1 MIRNGQKKEKHKGL
15 SGRIYLLIVV
25 LLIILAAVLVWG
37 GQLGKT
43 VKKKAA
49 GAVLQQISQQAA
61 ESSDGTATG
70 DAAAVPGQ
78 VYSNMDE
85 ADQEKLQEIIADNAD
100 QETLE
105 DVKSYVESGDTDGLI
120 QYAQGKFFRRGQR
133 RRPWNYTRIY
143 KDQAGAVASADLL
156 PSGVTDDVLLS
167 W

>member
-1 MIRNGQKKEKHKGL
+1 MGRRKKKHKGL
-15 SGRIYLLIVV
+15 RAVFTLIVV

-70 DAAAVPGQ
+70 DAAAVLGQ

-85 ADQEKLQEIIADNAD
+85 ADQEKLQEIIADNA
-100 QETLE
+100 
-105 DVKSYVESGDTDGLI
+105 GL
-120 QYAQGKFFRRGQR
+120 K
-133 RRPWNYTRIY
+133 N
-143 KDQAGAVASADLL
+143 KAVASLHAQNKRTADA
-156 PSGVTDDVLLS
+156 VLLL
-167 W
+167 

>member
-1 MIRNGQKKEKHKGL
+1 MGRRKKKHKGL
-15 SGRIYLLIVV
+15 RAVFTLIVV

-61 ESSDGTATG
+61 ESSNGTATG
-70 DAAAVPGQ
+70 DAAAVLGQ

-105 DVKSYVESGDTDGLI
+105 DVKNYVESGDTDGLI
-120 QYAQGKFFRRGQR
+120 QYAQENFSAEDSEAAMELYEK
-133 RRPWNYTRIY
+133 Y
-143 KDQAGAVASADLL
+143 KDQLGQ
-156 PSGVTDDVLLS
+156 
-167 W
+167 

>member
-1 MIRNGQKKEKHKGL
+1 MGRRKKKHKGL
-15 SGRIYLLIVV
+15 RAVFTLIVV

-49 GAVLQQISQQAA
+49 GAVLQQISQQTA

-70 DAAAVPGQ
+70 DAAAVLGQ

-120 QYAQGKFFRRGQR
+120 QYAQENFSAEDSEAAMELYEK
-133 RRPWNYTRIY
+133 Y
-143 KDQAGAVASADLL
+143 KDQLGQ
-156 PSGVTDDVLLS
+156 
-167 W
+167 

>member
-1 MIRNGQKKEKHKGL
+1 MGRRKKKHKGL
-15 SGRIYLLIVV
+15 RAVFTLIVV

-61 ESSDGTATG
+61 ESSDRTATG
-70 DAAAVPGQ
+70 DAAAVLGQ

-120 QYAQGKFFRRGQR
+120 QYAQENFSAEDSEAAMELYEK
-133 RRPWNYTRIY
+133 Y
-143 KDQAGAVASADLL
+143 KDQLGQ
-156 PSGVTDDVLLS
+156 
-167 W
+167 

>member
-1 MIRNGQKKEKHKGL
+1 MGRRKKKHKGL
-15 SGRIYLLIVV
+15 RAVFTLIVV
-25 LLIILAAVLVWG
+25 LLIILAAVLIWG

-70 DAAAVPGQ
+70 DAAAVLGQ

-105 DVKSYVESGDTDGLI
+105 DVKNYVESGDTDGLI
-120 QYAQGKFFRRGQR
+120 QYAQENFSAEDSEAAMELYEK
-133 RRPWNYTRIY
+133 Y
-143 KDQAGAVASADLL
+143 KDQLGQ
-156 PSGVTDDVLLS
+156 
-167 W
+167 

>member
-1 MIRNGQKKEKHKGL
+1 MGRRKKKHKGL
-15 SGRIYLLIVV
+15 RAVFTLIVV

-70 DAAAVPGQ
+70 DAAAVLGQ

-105 DVKSYVESGDTDGLI
+105 DVKNYVESGDTDGLI
-120 QYAQGKFFRRGQR
+120 QYAQENFSAEDSEAAMELYEK
-133 RRPWNYTRIY
+133 Y
-143 KDQAGAVASADLL
+143 KDQLGQ
-156 PSGVTDDVLLS
+156 
-167 W
+167 

>member
-1 MIRNGQKKEKHKGL
+1 MGRRKKKHKGL
-15 SGRIYLLIVV
+15 RAVFTLIVV

-43 VKKKAA
+43 VKQKAA

-70 DAAAVPGQ
+70 DAAAVLGQ

-120 QYAQGKFFRRGQR
+120 QYAQENFSAEDSEAAMELYEK
-133 RRPWNYTRIY
+133 Y
-143 KDQAGAVASADLL
+143 KDQLGL
-156 PSGVTDDVLLS
+156 
-167 W
+167 

>member
-1 MIRNGQKKEKHKGL
+1 MWERKLCARMRESEKEGMISRRKKKHKGL
-15 SGRIYLLIVV
+15 RAVFTLIVV

-70 DAAAVPGQ
+70 DAAAVLGQ

-120 QYAQGKFFRRGQR
+120 QYAQENFSAEDSEAAMELYEK
-133 RRPWNYTRIY
+133 Y
-143 KDQAGAVASADLL
+143 KDQLGQ
-156 PSGVTDDVLLS
+156 
-167 W
+167 

>member
-1 MIRNGQKKEKHKGL
+1 MWENRGCAKIGESEKEEMRKVMSRRKRKHKGL
-15 SGRIYLLIVV
+15 RAVFTIIVI

-70 DAAAVPGQ
+70 DAAAVLGQ

-120 QYAQGKFFRRGQR
+120 QYAQENFSAEDSEAAMELYEK
-133 RRPWNYTRIY
+133 Y
-143 KDQAGAVASADLL
+143 KDQLGQ
-156 PSGVTDDVLLS
+156 
-167 W
+167 

>member
-1 MIRNGQKKEKHKGL
+1 MGRRKKKHKGL
-15 SGRIYLLIVV
+15 RAVFTLIVV

-70 DAAAVPGQ
+70 DAAAVIGQ

-105 DVKSYVESGDTDGLI
+105 DVKNYVESGDTDGLI
-120 QYAQGKFFRRGQR
+120 QYAQENFSAEDSEAAMELYEK
-133 RRPWNYTRIY
+133 Y
-143 KDQAGAVASADLL
+143 KDQLGQ
-156 PSGVTDDVLLS
+156 
-167 W
+167 

>member
-1 MIRNGQKKEKHKGL
+1 MGRRKKQHKGL
-15 SGRIYLLIVV
+15 RAVFTLIVV

-49 GAVLQQISQQAA
+49 GAVLQQISQQTA

-70 DAAAVPGQ
+70 DAAAVLGQ

-120 QYAQGKFFRRGQR
+120 QYAQENFSAEDSEAAMELYEK
-133 RRPWNYTRIY
+133 Y
-143 KDQAGAVASADLL
+143 KDQLGQ
-156 PSGVTDDVLLS
+156 
-167 W
+167 

>member
-1 MIRNGQKKEKHKGL
+1 MGRRKKKHKGL
-15 SGRIYLLIVV
+15 RAVFTLIVV

-70 DAAAVPGQ
+70 DAAAVLGQ

-105 DVKSYVESGDTDGLI
+105 DVKNYVESGDTDGLI
-120 QYAQGKFFRRGQR
+120 QYAQENFSAEDSEAAMDLYEK
-133 RRPWNYTRIY
+133 Y
-143 KDQAGAVASADLL
+143 KDQLGQ
-156 PSGVTDDVLLS
+156 
-167 W
+167 

>member
-1 MIRNGQKKEKHKGL
+1 MGRRKKKHKGL
-15 SGRIYLLIVV
+15 RAVFTLIAV

-70 DAAAVPGQ
+70 DAAAVLGQ

-120 QYAQGKFFRRGQR
+120 QYAQENFSAEDSEAAMELYEK
-133 RRPWNYTRIY
+133 Y
-143 KDQAGAVASADLL
+143 KDQLGQ
-156 PSGVTDDVLLS
+156 
-167 W
+167 

>member
-1 MIRNGQKKEKHKGL
+1 MGRRKKKHKGL
-15 SGRIYLLIVV
+15 RAVFTLIVV

-70 DAAAVPGQ
+70 DAAAVLGQ

-120 QYAQGKFFRRGQR
+120 QYAKENFSAEDSEAAMEL
-133 RRPWNYTRIY
+133 YEKY
-143 KDQAGAVASADLL
+143 KDQLGQ
-156 PSGVTDDVLLS
+156 
-167 W
+167 

>member
-1 MIRNGQKKEKHKGL
+1 MGRRKKKHKGL
-15 SGRIYLLIVV
+15 RAVFTLIVV

-49 GAVLQQISQQAA
+49 GAVLQQISQQAS

-70 DAAAVPGQ
+70 DAAAVLGQ

-105 DVKSYVESGDTDGLI
+105 DVKNYVESGDTDGLI
-120 QYAQGKFFRRGQR
+120 QYAQENFSAEDSEAAMELYEK
-133 RRPWNYTRIY
+133 Y
-143 KDQAGAVASADLL
+143 KDQLGQ
-156 PSGVTDDVLLS
+156 
-167 W
+167 

>member
-1 MIRNGQKKEKHKGL
+1 MGRRKKKHKGL
-15 SGRIYLLIVV
+15 RAVFTLIVV

-70 DAAAVPGQ
+70 DAAAVLGQ

-85 ADQEKLQEIIADNAD
+85 ADKEKLQEIIADNAD

-105 DVKSYVESGDTDGLI
+105 DVKNYVESGDTDGLI
-120 QYAQGKFFRRGQR
+120 QYAQENFSAEDSEAAMELYEK
-133 RRPWNYTRIY
+133 Y
-143 KDQAGAVASADLL
+143 KDQLGQ
-156 PSGVTDDVLLS
+156 
-167 W
+167 

>member
-1 MIRNGQKKEKHKGL
+1 MGRRKKKHKGL
-15 SGRIYLLIVV
+15 RAVFTLIVV

-43 VKKKAA
+43 VKKKAV

-70 DAAAVPGQ
+70 DAAAVLGQ

-120 QYAQGKFFRRGQR
+120 QYAQENFSAEDSEAAMELYEK
-133 RRPWNYTRIY
+133 Y
-143 KDQAGAVASADLL
+143 KDQLGQ
-156 PSGVTDDVLLS
+156 
-167 W
+167 

>member
-1 MIRNGQKKEKHKGL
+1 MSRRKRKHKGL
-15 SGRIYLLIVV
+15 RAVFTIIVI

-70 DAAAVPGQ
+70 DAAAVLGQ

-105 DVKSYVESGDTDGLI
+105 DVKNYVESGDTDGLI
-120 QYAQGKFFRRGQR
+120 QYAQENFSAEDSEAAMELYEK
-133 RRPWNYTRIY
+133 Y
-143 KDQAGAVASADLL
+143 KDQLGQ
-156 PSGVTDDVLLS
+156 
-167 W
+167 

>member
-1 MIRNGQKKEKHKGL
+1 MGRRKKKHKGL
-15 SGRIYLLIVV
+15 RAVFTLIVV
-25 LLIILAAVLVWG
+25 LPIILAAVLVWG

-70 DAAAVPGQ
+70 DAAAVLGQ

-120 QYAQGKFFRRGQR
+120 QYAQENFSAEDSEAAMELYEK
-133 RRPWNYTRIY
+133 Y
-143 KDQAGAVASADLL
+143 KDQLGQ
-156 PSGVTDDVLLS
+156 
-167 W
+167 

>member
-1 MIRNGQKKEKHKGL
+1 MGRRKKKHKGL
-15 SGRIYLLIVV
+15 RAVFTLIVV

-70 DAAAVPGQ
+70 DAPAVLGQ

-105 DVKSYVESGDTDGLI
+105 DVKNYVESGDTDGLI
-120 QYAQGKFFRRGQR
+120 QYAQENFSAEDSEAAMELYEK
-133 RRPWNYTRIY
+133 Y
-143 KDQAGAVASADLL
+143 KDQLGQ
-156 PSGVTDDVLLS
+156 
-167 W
+167 

>member
-1 MIRNGQKKEKHKGL
+1 MGRRKKKHKGL
-15 SGRIYLLIVV
+15 RAVFTLIVV
-25 LLIILAAVLVWG
+25 LLIILAVVLVWG

-70 DAAAVPGQ
+70 DAAAVLGR

-120 QYAQGKFFRRGQR
+120 QYAQENFSAEDSEAAMELYEK
-133 RRPWNYTRIY
+133 Y
-143 KDQAGAVASADLL
+143 KDQLGQ
-156 PSGVTDDVLLS
+156 
-167 W
+167 

>member
-1 MIRNGQKKEKHKGL
+1 MGRRKKKHKGL
-15 SGRIYLLIVV
+15 RAVFTLIVV

-70 DAAAVPGQ
+70 DAAAVLGQ
-78 VYSNMDE
+78 VYSKMDE

-120 QYAQGKFFRRGQR
+120 QYAQENFSAEDSEAAMELYEK
-133 RRPWNYTRIY
+133 Y
-143 KDQAGAVASADLL
+143 KDQLGQ
-156 PSGVTDDVLLS
+156 
-167 W
+167 

>member
-1 MIRNGQKKEKHKGL
+1 MGRRKKKHKGL
-15 SGRIYLLIVV
+15 RAVFTLIVV

-70 DAAAVPGQ
+70 DAAAVLGQ

-105 DVKSYVESGDTDGLI
+105 DMKNYVESGDTDGLI
-120 QYAQGKFFRRGQR
+120 QYAQENFSAEDSEAAMELYEK
-133 RRPWNYTRIY
+133 Y
-143 KDQAGAVASADLL
+143 KDQLGQ
-156 PSGVTDDVLLS
+156 
-167 W
+167 

>member
-1 MIRNGQKKEKHKGL
+1 MGRRKKKHKGL
-15 SGRIYLLIVV
+15 RAVFTLIVV

-70 DAAAVPGQ
+70 DAAAVLGQ

-105 DVKSYVESGDTDGLI
+105 DVKNYVESGDTEGLI
-120 QYAQGKFFRRGQR
+120 QYAQENFSAEDSEAAMELYEK
-133 RRPWNYTRIY
+133 Y
-143 KDQAGAVASADLL
+143 KDQLGQ
-156 PSGVTDDVLLS
+156 
-167 W
+167 

>member
-1 MIRNGQKKEKHKGL
+1 MGRRKKKHKGL
-15 SGRIYLLIVV
+15 RAVFTLIVV

-49 GAVLQQISQQAA
+49 GAVLQQISRQAA

-70 DAAAVPGQ
+70 DAAAVLGQ

-120 QYAQGKFFRRGQR
+120 QYAQENFSAEDSEAAHGIIREIQR
-133 RRPWNYTRIY
+133 S
-143 KDQAGAVASADLL
+143 AGAVASADLL

>member
-1 MIRNGQKKEKHKGL
+1 MWERKLCARMRESEQEEMRNVMSRRKRKHKGL
-15 SGRIYLLIVV
+15 RAVFTIIVI

-70 DAAAVPGQ
+70 DAAAVLGQ

-105 DVKSYVESGDTDGLI
+105 DVKNYVESGDTDGLI
-120 QYAQGKFFRRGQR
+120 QYAQENFSAEDSEAAMELYEK
-133 RRPWNYTRIY
+133 Y
-143 KDQAGAVASADLL
+143 KDQLGQ
-156 PSGVTDDVLLS
+156 
-167 W
+167 

>member
-1 MIRNGQKKEKHKGL
+1 MWENRGCAKIGESEKEEMRNVMSRRKRKHKGL
-15 SGRIYLLIVV
+15 RAVFTIIVI

-70 DAAAVPGQ
+70 DAAAVLGQ

-120 QYAQGKFFRRGQR
+120 QYAQENFSAEDSEAAMELYEK
-133 RRPWNYTRIY
+133 Y
-143 KDQAGAVASADLL
+143 KDQLGQ
-156 PSGVTDDVLLS
+156 
-167 W
+167 

>member
-1 MIRNGQKKEKHKGL
+1 MGRRKKKHKGL
-15 SGRIYLLIVV
+15 RAVFTLIVV

-49 GAVLQQISQQAA
+49 GAVLQQISQQTA

-70 DAAAVPGQ
+70 DAAAVLGQ

-105 DVKSYVESGDTDGLI
+105 DVKNYVESGDTDGLI
-120 QYAQGKFFRRGQR
+120 QYAQENFSAEDSEAAMELYEK
-133 RRPWNYTRIY
+133 Y
-143 KDQAGAVASADLL
+143 KDQLGQ
-156 PSGVTDDVLLS
+156 
-167 W
+167 

>member
-1 MIRNGQKKEKHKGL
+1 MGRRKKKHKGL
-15 SGRIYLLIVV
+15 RAVFTLIVV
-25 LLIILAAVLVWG
+25 LLIILAAVLIWG

-70 DAAAVPGQ
+70 DAAAVLGQ

-105 DVKSYVESGDTDGLI
+105 EVKNYVESGDTDGLI
-120 QYAQGKFFRRGQR
+120 QYAQENFSAEDSEAAMELYEK
-133 RRPWNYTRIY
+133 Y
-143 KDQAGAVASADLL
+143 KDQLGQ
-156 PSGVTDDVLLS
+156 
-167 W
+167 